1 MSQDLYRACREEWK
15 CSPGPCALCALHL
28 CSPSVLAGADSAIWG
43 LLPQSSDQM
52 LIASSKKA
60 LTNPET
66 NGCLCKGHTS
76 PSPWCFCA
84 LTLPSSL
91 LCAQTPDGCLQS
103 QPLAEE
109 SYSNCLMDNKRY
121 WLCFW
126 RELDVFK
133 LKKQDLLGKIAE
145 DMYHFKSWTGEGGK
159 LNKLKSLLGLLRKQ
173 ALQKLKIKPQKIS
186 SN

>member
-1 MSQDLYRACREEWK
+1 MSQDLYRACRDEWK

-109 SYSNCLMDNKRY
+109 SYSNCLMDNKQY

-159 LNKLKSLLGLLRKQ
+159 LNKL
-173 ALQKLKIKPQKIS
+173 
-186 SN
+186 